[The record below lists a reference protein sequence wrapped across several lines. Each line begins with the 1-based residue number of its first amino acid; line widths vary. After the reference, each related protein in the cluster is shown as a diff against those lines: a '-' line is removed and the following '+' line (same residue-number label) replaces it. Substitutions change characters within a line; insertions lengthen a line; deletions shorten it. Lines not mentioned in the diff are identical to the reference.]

1 MKQEKIRK
9 QQEDRLLKHLNMK
22 ERRQQVQ
29 FRKMIMSDPAF
40 KTA

>member
-29 FRKMIMSDPAF
+29 LRRMIMIDPLF
-40 KTA
+40 KTI